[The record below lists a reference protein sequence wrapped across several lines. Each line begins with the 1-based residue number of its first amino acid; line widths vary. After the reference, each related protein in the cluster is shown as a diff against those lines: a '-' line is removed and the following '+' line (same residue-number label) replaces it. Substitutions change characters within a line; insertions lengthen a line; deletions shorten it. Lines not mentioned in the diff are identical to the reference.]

1 MYLPSRITVK
11 TNGER
16 WLQSR
21 FCRGIDPKRI
31 NGRAYRISHTRN
43 IWMNVAFCGHA
54 IDLLAITVHSIS
66 GNNNHNVQVKSNRVG
81 NDIVLGTS
89 SRCFHTFRRRID
101 PTPVILICA
110 CYNCTGISNIWVGCW
125 MATTYAQIRTCKGK
139 KSAQRYSNS
148 DSPPIWSCFFPQYTV
163 T

>member
-16 WLQSR
+16 RIQSGS
-21 FCRGIDPKRI
+21 CRDIDPKRI
-31 NGRAYRISHTRN
+31 NGTAYRVSHSRN
-43 IWMNVAFCGHA
+43 IWMNVAFRRHA

-66 GNNNHNVQVKSNRVG
+66 GNKNQNVKVKSNRLG
-81 NDIVLGTS
+81 NDIVFGTS
-89 SRCFHTFRRRID
+89 IRCFHTFRRRID

-110 CYNCTGISNIWVGCW
+110 YYNCTGISNIWVGCW
-125 MATTYAQIRTCKGK
+125 MGTTYAQIRTCKGK
-139 KSAQRYSNS
+139 KSAERYSNS
-148 DSPPIWSCFFPQYTV
+148 DSPPIWCCFFPQYTV